1 MKKFF
6 SDFKAFITR
15 GNVIDMAVG
24 VVVGSAFTAI
34 VNSLVKDIITPF
46 VGIFTGGVDFADKQY
61 ILASHVDEA
70 TGETVI
76 DNAIRWGNFVQLIIN
91 FIIIAFVIFI
101 IIKAIAKLGEKKR
114 LEEEA
119 AAAAKK
125 AEEEAAA
132 AKKAEEDAAKA
143 AEQQA
148 ILDEYYAN
156 VRAQAELLRE
166 ISAKLNK

>member
-70 TGETVI
+70 TGETVV

-91 FIIIAFVIFI
+91 FLIIAFVIFI

-132 AKKAEEDAAKA
+132 KA
-143 AEQQA
+143 AAEA
-148 ILDEYYAN
+148 AAN
-156 VRAQAELLRE
+156 QPDPQIELLKE
-166 ISAKLNK
+166 IRDLLKK

>member
-6 SDFKAFITR
+6 ADFKAFITR

-34 VNSLVKDIITPF
+34 VNSLVKDIITPAI
-46 VGIFTGGVDFADKQY
+46 GLLTGNVDLSDKQY
-61 ILASHVDEA
+61 VLASHVDEA
-70 TGETVI
+70 TGETII
-76 DNAIRWGNFVQLIIN
+76 DNAIRWGTFIQMIIN
-91 FIIIAFVIFI
+91 FLIIAFVIFLV
-101 IIKAIAKLGEKKR
+101 IKFIAKLGEKKR

-132 AKKAEEDAAKA
+132 AAA
-143 AEQQA
+143 AEA
-148 ILDEYYAN
+148 EAN
-156 VRAQAELLRE
+156 KPDPQIELLKE
-166 ISAKLNK
+166 IRDLLKK

>member
-6 SDFKAFITR
+6 ADFKAFITR

-61 ILASHVDEA
+61 VLASHVDEA
-70 TGETVI
+70 TGEKVI
-76 DNAIRWGNFVQLIIN
+76 DNAIRWGNFVQLIVN
-91 FIIIAFVIFI
+91 FIIIAFVIFV

-132 AKKAEEDAAKA
+132 KA
-143 AEQQA
+143 AAEA
-148 ILDEYYAN
+148 AAN
-156 VRAQAELLRE
+156 QPDPQIELLKE
-166 ISAKLNK
+166 IRDLLKK

>member
-6 SDFKAFITR
+6 ADFKAFITR

-46 VGIFTGGVDFADKQY
+46 VGIFTGGVDFSEKQH
-61 ILASHVDEA
+61 ILASHIDEA

-132 AKKAEEDAAKA
+132 KA
-143 AEQQA
+143 AAEA
-148 ILDEYYAN
+148 EAN
-156 VRAQAELLRE
+156 KPDPQLELLKE
-166 ISAKLNK
+166 IRDLLKK

>member
-6 SDFKAFITR
+6 ADFKAFITR

-61 ILASHVDEA
+61 VLASHVDEA

-76 DNAIRWGNFVQLIIN
+76 DNAIRWGNFVQLIVN
-91 FIIIAFVIFI
+91 FIIIAFVIFV

-132 AKKAEEDAAKA
+132 KA
-143 AEQQA
+143 AAEA
-148 ILDEYYAN
+148 AAN
-156 VRAQAELLRE
+156 QPDPQIELLKE
-166 ISAKLNK
+166 IRDLLKK